1 MKKFIITVIVVLFV
15 GAGIAGWWYMF
26 HRLDGLLE
34 EEIQR
39 AASEAFGTP
48 VTIGDVQLNLVRGAV
63 RIEDLAIGNPP
74 GFGREHAV
82 VFGSIEAAM
91 DVENL
96 QIARV
101 VLDRAQI
108 FIEEKGGVTNVQ
120 RLKEALESRISD
132 EAGGVTSEGEEI
144 VIQLFLM
151 RSTTATFESDSL
163 QRLSEVEIDEIEMR
177 NLRGTPDEVAEEI
190 AVGVMDEITQEAG
203 RAMLEAQ
210 ARKQLEDV
218 GDKVGEKLREILG
231 DDEN

>member
-26 HRLDGLLE
+26 HRLGGLLE

-48 VTIGDVQLNLVRGAV
+48 VTIGDVQLNLVQGAV

-74 GFGREHAV
+74 GFAREHAV

-91 DVENL
+91 DFENE
-96 QIARV
+96 QVARV
-101 VLDRAQI
+101 VLDGAQI
-108 FIEEKGGVTNVQ
+108 FIEEKGGVTNMQ

-132 EAGGVTSEGEEI
+132 EAGGVASEGEEI

-151 RSTTATFESDSL
+151 RRTTATFESDSL

-190 AVGVMDEITQEAG
+190 AVSVMDEITQEAE

-218 GDKVGEKLREILG
+218 GD
-231 DDEN
+231 

>member
-1 MKKFIITVIVVLFV
+1 
-15 GAGIAGWWYMF
+15 MF
-26 HRLDGLLE
+26 HRLGGLLE
-34 EEIQR
+34 AEIQR

-48 VTIGDVQLNLVRGAV
+48 VTIGDVQLNLVQGAV

-74 GFGREHAV
+74 GFAREHAV

-91 DVENL
+91 DFENE
-96 QIARV
+96 QVARV
-101 VLDRAQI
+101 VLDGAQI
-108 FIEEKGGVTNVQ
+108 FIEEKGGVTNMQ

-132 EAGGVTSEGEEI
+132 EAGGVASEGEEI
-144 VIQLFLM
+144 VIQLFQM
-151 RSTTATFESDSL
+151 RRTTATFESDSL

-190 AVGVMDEITQEAG
+190 AVSVMDEITQEAG

-218 GDKVGEKLREILG
+218 GD
-231 DDEN
+231 